1 MWRKQSAPS
10 ACVFQIF
17 PRHSLCMKKVEI
29 LMPPPHFTVLYFFR
43 HDSVLVEH
51 PPSETLRLRKG
62 TQKHAAKTAAK
73 INTNLMRCVYWY
85 NSLPSNKVTY
95 SIWGCWQLFWWRN
108 IQYFSKMVNQETPQI
123 LIYVLFIFTYLSNRE
138 KRAYIWA
145 YIWDRLLL
153 CWSTKDVTSCTFSSA
168 SSPCLPLLS

>member
-51 PPSETLRLRKG
+51 PPSETLSLRKG
-62 TQKHAAKTAAK
+62 TQKHAANTAVK
-73 INTNLMRCVYWY
+73 INTNLMWCIYWY
-85 NSLPSNKVTY
+85 NNLPSNKVTY

-108 IQYFSKMVNQETPQI
+108 IQYFLQRMAGNSKMENQETPQI

-145 YIWDRLLL
+145 YIWDRR
-153 CWSTKDVTSCTFSSA
+153 TFSSA